1 MLDFANAL
9 VEMAELDFEVLFVEA
24 SGLADPSNL
33 EDIITGANSRCGNEY
48 VFTGSIC
55 IVDALNY
62 LKLST
67 ALPALESQVVHGD
80 YILINKSDLA
90 DDNTLS
96 ATKDKLLSINSNAKI
111 YNTSYAKLPELPDD
125 ELTLKPSSPSSNT
138 PTTRPKTKI
147 LNPKPMDE
155 KKLDKFIKKVSRKA
169 YRAKGFV
176 TVDGQKMYLDIVG
189 GAHTITPSDEKSA
202 DEIVLLALKK

>member
-1 MLDFANAL
+1 MDFANAL
-9 VEMAELDFEVLFVEA
+9 VEMANLDFEVLFVEA

-33 EDIITGANSRCGNEY
+33 EDIITGANSQCANEY

-55 IVDALNY
+55 IVDAINY

-90 DDNTLS
+90 DEDTLA
-96 ATKDKLLSINSNAKI
+96 ATKDKLLFINANAKI
-111 YNTSYAKLPELPDD
+111 YNTSYAKLPDLPDD

-147 LNPKPMDE
+147 LHPKPMDE
-155 KKLDKFIKKVSRKA
+155 KQLGNFINKISRKA
-169 YRAKGFV
+169 YRAKGFI
-176 TVDGQKMYLDIVG
+176 TVDGQKKYLDIVG
-189 GAHTITPSDEKSA
+189 GSHTITPSDEKGA
-202 DEIVLLALKK
+202 DEVVLLTLKK